1 MARAPRP
8 RMELSMKTWKSLLLG
23 ACAPVL
29 LSACAT
35 TTPVLLT
42 AETATP
48 SPAAEAAKPK
58 PKYGSFGFDTAGMD
72 RTVAPGDS
80 FYDYASG
87 GWMKT
92 TEIPAD
98 RGSYNTFGVLTD
110 VAAERTRAIVE
121 DSAKGDAPAGS
132 DARKIGDFY
141 ASFMDEAAI
150 EAAGLTPLKPEL
162 ARIDA
167 IKTRADL
174 SRELGATLRADVD
187 ALNATDYTTDRL
199 FGLWVAEDMNDTSKY
214 RPYLMQGGLG
224 MPDREYYLDASPR
237 FQDLRAK
244 YKAHIAS
251 MLELAGYDDAQAR
264 AGRIL
269 GLEIAIARAHWT
281 VDATGDIAK
290 ANTVWSRA
298 DLARKAPGVD
308 WSAYLQAAGMGQ
320 QPTFGPWQSSAITAI
335 SKLVGSQPIATWKD
349 YLAFHAVERGAP
361 FLSKAFVDE
370 HFAFNSTALA
380 GTPQQRERWKRGVDN
395 TSGALG
401 EAVGKLYVERHF
413 TPEAKAQMQEMV
425 KNILTAFGARIDRL
439 DWMSPD
445 TKAKAHE
452 KLANFRVGVG
462 YPDKWLDYSGLQI
475 VRGDAY
481 GNWERGELFKYR
493 RNVAKL
499 AGPVNRDEW
508 WMTPQTVN
516 ALNLPMQNMIVFPAA
531 ILEPT
536 FFDPDADAA
545 VNYGAIGG
553 VIGHEVVH
561 GFDDTGALFD
571 AKGNLRNW
579 WTPAD
584 MAQFK
589 TRSQALAAQYSAYEP
604 LPGLHLNGNQVLG
617 ENIADLA
624 GLASAYDA
632 YHLSLNGQPPPVI
645 DGFTADQ
652 RFYLGWAQN
661 YRSKFREAT
670 LRRNVLSGVHSPGE
684 YRAQTVRNQDP
695 WYPAFEV
702 KAGQGLYLAPD
713 QRVKI
718 W

>member
-1 MARAPRP
+1 
-8 RMELSMKTWKSLLLG
+8 MKTWKSLLLG